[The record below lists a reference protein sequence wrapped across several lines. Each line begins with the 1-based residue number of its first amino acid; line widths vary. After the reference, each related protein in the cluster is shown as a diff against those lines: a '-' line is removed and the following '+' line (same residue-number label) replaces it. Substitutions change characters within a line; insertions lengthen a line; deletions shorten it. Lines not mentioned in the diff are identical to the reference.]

1 MSQEIRI
8 SFVGPDRT
16 GLISHITNY
25 LFDKGVNI
33 GDIAFAVLGDNA
45 ELTLIH
51 ALPGGVTMEEIEKD
65 LKGMS
70 ELSDG
75 TLEVG
80 PYRFKEDRGPSSTIT
95 HRFTLAG
102 DDIPGLIAKV
112 SSALDDH
119 GANIVRMNSET
130 HQGTRG
136 EVNISRFAVSLRQER
151 APDCL
156 AAIVRIAG
164 ELKLT
169 FRYET
174 A

>member
-1 MSQEIRI
+1 MAQEIRI

-25 LFDKGVNI
+25 LSDEGVNI
-33 GDIAFAVLGDNA
+33 GDITFAVLGDHA

-51 ALPGGVTMEEIEKD
+51 ALPKGVTMEEIKKD
-65 LKGMS
+65 LQAMS

-80 PYRFKEDRGPSSTIT
+80 PYHFKEDRGPSSTVT
-95 HRFTLAG
+95 HRFTLSG
-102 DDIPGLIAKV
+102 EDHPGLIAKI
-112 SSALDDH
+112 SKALDGH

-130 HQGTRG
+130 HQGAQS
-136 EVNISRFAVSLRQER
+136 EVNISRFAVSLRQEK

-156 AAIVRIAG
+156 AAIVKIAG

>member
-1 MSQEIRI
+1 MAQEIRI

-16 GLISHITNY
+16 GLIAHISDY

-33 GDIAFAVLGDNA
+33 GDITLGVLGGYV

-51 ALPGGVTMEEIEKD
+51 ALPNGVTKEEIEKD
-65 LKGMS
+65 LKAMS

-75 TLEVG
+75 TLEVS
-80 PYRFKEDRGPSSTIT
+80 PYHFKKDRGPSSTVT
-95 HRFTLAG
+95 HRFTLSG
-102 DDIPGLIAKV
+102 DDIPGLIAKI
-112 SSALDDH
+112 SRALDEH

-130 HQGTRG
+130 HQGVRG
-136 EVNISRFAVSLRQER
+136 EINISRFAVSLRQER

-164 ELKLT
+164 ELQLT